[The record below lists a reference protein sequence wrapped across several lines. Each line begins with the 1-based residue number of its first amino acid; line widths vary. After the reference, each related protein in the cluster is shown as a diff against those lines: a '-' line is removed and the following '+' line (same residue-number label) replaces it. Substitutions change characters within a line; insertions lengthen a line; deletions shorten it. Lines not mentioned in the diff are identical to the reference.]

1 MTNFIIWMLES
12 SLLILMICGI
22 RKIFMGKVRYAVISA
37 LWLVVFVRLLVP
49 VSVGNIPFSIGNLAA
64 KAGVTLEQMSTQTSD
79 SDPVGSVTSEKS
91 MSGGAAGISSTMLQI
106 SETPKVSEPQMGSR
120 STENVSSGRTG
131 AVSSVQNVP
140 DHIDNG
146 QQKIY
151 ILKIFWLISAL
162 IIACSILFLNQ
173 IQMRK
178 FRRNRIFFG
187 KKGRL
192 CIYRVSGLKSPCL
205 YGTVRPA
212 IYLPDQIVQMPEDE
226 VEQMILHEYV
236 HYRHGDHIWSFL
248 RVVLLSVYWFH
259 PLVWLAVSASR
270 KDAELFCDE
279 SVIRR
284 LGDEARISYGMVLIR
299 MAAERKA
306 ADLCYTA
313 VSMSKK
319 GEEMERR
326 IRAISQRKVYSRWML
341 IPVIAAVVLICGFTG
356 GKRME
361 AKTVDRKT
369 EQTSVTS
376 QNTAGSKT
384 FRQVQSTA
392 SVPVIPMELRCQ
404 NMGFLECPATLVFT
418 SDQDVRECR
427 QVFQRYITTF
437 IHAVNTGN
445 TDSMSLV
452 LKKGSSAYEEQ
463 TALAQNYYQ
472 RGIRENIDLAVVTN
486 AVSVSSDQVQ
496 VQSNEKIRVSSDR
509 SVARLVNQSYCY
521 SCERINGK
529 WLITDMTKMFF

>member
-12 SLLILMICGI
+12 SLLILMIYGI

-49 VSVGNIPFSIGNLAA
+49 VSVVNIPFSIGNLAA
-64 KAGVTLEQMSTQTSD
+64 KAEVTLEQMSDQTAD
-79 SDPVGSVTSEKS
+79 KADAVKISEVS
-91 MSGGAAGISSTMLQI
+91 MSGGAAGISSAMLQM
-106 SETPKVSEPQMGSR
+106 SETPEVSKSQIGSQ
-120 STENVSSGRTG
+120 STENLSLGRTG
-131 AVSSVQNVP
+131 TVSSDNYAA
-140 DHIDNG
+140 DHTVKG
-146 QQKIY
+146 LQKVDL
-151 ILKIFWLISAL
+151 LKRFWLISAL
-162 IIACSILFLNQ
+162 IIASSILFANQ
-173 IQMRK
+173 IQIRK
-178 FRRNRIFFG
+178 FRRNRIFFR
-187 KKGRL
+187 KKGRI
-192 CIYRVSGLKSPCL
+192 CIYRVSGLRSPCL

-212 IYLPDQIVQMPEDE
+212 IYLPEQIARMSEDE

-248 RVVLLSVYWFH
+248 RVILLSVYWFH
-259 PLVWLAVSASR
+259 PLVWLAVSVSR

-284 LGDEARISYGMVLIR
+284 LGEDARISYGMVLIR
-299 MAAERKA
+299 MAAERKP

-326 IRAISQRKVYSRWML
+326 IRAISQRKVYSRWMVL
-341 IPVIAAVVLICGFTG
+341 PVIAAVILVCGFTG

-361 AKTVDRKT
+361 AKTAEPKT
-369 EQTSVTS
+369 EQTFATVQNATGSETFS
-376 QNTAGSKT
+376 QIQRMA
-384 FRQVQSTA
+384 A
-392 SVPVIPMELRCQ
+392 VPVIPMELRYQ
-404 NMGFLECPATLVFT
+404 NMGFLERPETSVFT
-418 SDQDVRECR
+418 SDQEVRECR

-445 TDSMSLV
+445 TDTMSLV

-463 TALAQNYYQ
+463 TALVQNYYK
-472 RGIRENIDLAVVTN
+472 RGIRENIDLAVVIDAVAVNTN
-486 AVSVSSDQVQ
+486 QIQ

-521 SCERINGK
+521 TCERINGK